1 MSAPVVS
8 SLSSFLAPRYWPT
21 WVGLGLTRIL
31 VSLPHSMRLTL
42 GAWLGWTLGR
52 WVASR
57 YRTVDVNLKL
67 CFPELDESGRRQLVR
82 YHLESLGM
90 GMVETAMSW
99 WLDDTDLRPL
109 VEVEGKEHLQ
119 TALRKGRGVIL
130 FTGHF
135 TTLEIAAH
143 LLAIHVPFH
152 AMYRPLRNS
161 LADSVV
167 LRARCRRS
175 PRVYAR
181 DDIRAMIR
189 SLGEGAAVWYAM
201 DQDQGGAHSVFSPFF
216 GVPAATITTTT
227 RLARITGAAVVPYWP
242 VRLPDGRYRIRIF
255 PALEDFP
262 GSDPSQDTDRINAM
276 LEGWVREVPDQYLWV
291 HRRFKTR
298 PPGSPDL
305 YK

>member
-1 MSAPVVS
+1 MPAPVAS
-8 SLSSFLAPRYWPT
+8 RLSNFLSPRYWPT
-21 WVGLGLTRIL
+21 WIGLGITRL
-31 VSLPHSMRLTL
+31 VVMLPHGIRLAL
-42 GAWLGWTLGR
+42 GAWLGRTLGQ

-57 YRTVDVNLKL
+57 YQTVDINLRL
-67 CFPELDESGRRQLVR
+67 CFPALSEEERWQLVR
-82 YHLESLGM
+82 HHLESLGM
-90 GMVETAMSW
+90 GMMETAMSW
-99 WLDDTDLRPL
+99 WLDDAALCPL
-109 VEVEGKEHLQ
+109 VEVEGKEHLLA
-119 TALRKGRGVIL
+119 ALEKGRGVIL

-152 AMYRPLRNS
+152 AMYRPLRNP
-161 LADSVV
+161 LADAVV

-201 DQDQGGAHSVFSPFF
+201 DQDQGGAHSIFSPFF
-216 GVPAATITTTT
+216 GVPASTITTTS

-242 VRLPDGRYRIRIF
+242 VRLPNGRYRIRIF
-255 PALEDFP
+255 PALGNFP
-262 GSDPSQDTDRINAM
+262 DDPSDDTNRINAM
-276 LEGWVREVPDQYLWV
+276 LEGWIREVPEQYLWV

-305 YK
+305 YNQ